1 MNALTFGYL
10 LPTQEATGENSGRIA
25 ALLELGAEAERQG
38 FDTIWVPDSPFQY
51 GLPDPLIVIAALA
64 ARTHRVTL
72 ASGVLLAALRQPAL
86 LAQQLASLDA
96 LSRGRLRAGFGLGFP
111 SPGSQHQF
119 ETAAVPFANRVAM
132 LQEAVALMRALWTA
146 PGQPVSYTGQHIAVR
161 DLVLSPAPA
170 RTGGPPIW
178 LAGAGATAE
187 RRVGRLADGWLPY
200 LPNGRDYAEGWKRV
214 QEAAGTAGRP
224 QPPVPA
230 LYLTVSLDESEST
243 ATRRLRAKV
252 ESWYGRPFEMI
263 ASLQAMFAGT
273 PQGLATYLEP
283 YINAGLEH
291 VVLRAADT
299 PERGL
304 RTAAHAVRT
313 LSIAIPAAADDA
325 PRNPRRSGPP
335 EPPRA
340 LSA

>member
-1 MNALTFGYL
+1 MNSLTFGYL
-10 LPTQEATGENSGRIA
+10 LPTQEATGENSDRIA

-38 FDTIWVPDSPFQY
+38 FDTIWLPDSPFQY

-86 LAQQLASLDA
+86 LAQELASLDA
-96 LSRGRLRAGFGLGFP
+96 LSRGRLRAGFGLGFS
-111 SPGSQHQF
+111 SPASRHQF

-132 LQEAVALMRALWTA
+132 LEDAVALMRALWTA
-146 PGQPVSYTGQHIAVR
+146 PGQPVSYTGHHIAVR

-178 LAGAGATAE
+178 LAGAGARAE

-200 LPNGRDYAEGWKRV
+200 LPNAHDYAEGWNRV
-214 QEAAGTAGRP
+214 QEAAAAAGRHE
-224 QPPVPA
+224 PPVPA
-230 LYLTVSLDESEST
+230 LYLTVSLDKSEPT
-243 ATRRLRAKV
+243 ATRRLCATV
-252 ESWYGRPFEMI
+252 EGWYGRPFEMI
-263 ASLQAMFAGT
+263 ASLQAMYAGT

-291 VVLRAADT
+291 VVLRVADT

-304 RTAAHAVRT
+304 RTASDAVRT
-313 LSIAIPAAADDA
+313 LSNSARFGASSPRSA
-325 PRNPRRSGPP
+325 PSG
-335 EPPRA
+335 RQVCA
-340 LSA
+340 SV